1 MIPQHLNLEYE
12 EQDEPMSPDLAEVYA
27 LLQAGHKVE
36 AIKVYREATGVGLA
50 EAKAAVENI
59 KQGLP

>member
-1 MIPQHLNLEYE
+1 
-12 EQDEPMSPDLAEVYA
+12 MSPDLAEVYA